1 MGATRWT
8 SSPIDL
14 QTKEMDMAVYEI
26 ENVLRDYAWGST
38 TAIAGLL
45 GRQESGRPEAELWIG
60 AHPDSPSVARRSDGT
75 EIPLHALIAEDPE
88 HFLGGASIAEFG
100 PRLPFLAK
108 ILAAAQ
114 PLSLQVHP
122 SIGQAKAGFARENA
136 DGLAPD
142 APNRNYRDDNHK
154 PEMIFALTP
163 FEALCG
169 FRTPDETRKILL
181 HLAGCFDLV
190 ETEVPRLV
198 RDLLDDLADADRSA
212 GLRKAFERL
221 ITGGQAVSEATAL
234 VAAALISGAP
244 LAPYQAELSTV
255 VSLNEK
261 YPGDPGVLISVLLN
275 RISLA
280 PGQAVY
286 LPAGNVH
293 AYLHGLGVEVM
304 ASSDNVLRGGLTP
317 KFIDVPELLRTIE
330 FQPVGV
336 PMLSPE
342 VSGLG
347 QELYQPPFRE
357 FQLQRIQLEP
367 DGGPV
372 PLAQSGAAVVIV
384 VSGSVYLDSPKGD
397 LQLSRG
403 GSAFL
408 PASEAPVNVHPVA
421 GAADPAVAFAVTTS
435 MKG

>member
-1 MGATRWT
+1 M
-8 SSPIDL
+8 
-14 QTKEMDMAVYEI
+14 YEI

-45 GRQESGRPEAELWIG
+45 GRPESGRPEAELWIG
-60 AHPDSPSVARRSDGT
+60 AHPGAPSMARRVDGSVA
-75 EIPLHALIAEDPE
+75 PLDALIAEDPN
-88 HFLGGASIAEFG
+88 HFLGSESVAEFG
-100 PRLPFLAK
+100 PRLPFLTK
-108 ILAAAQ
+108 ILAAAL

-122 SIGQAKAGFARENA
+122 SIDQAKAGFARENA
-136 DGLAPD
+136 EGIAPD
-142 APNRNYRDDNHK
+142 ATHRNYRDDNHK

-169 FRTPDETRKILL
+169 FRSPAATRKILL
-181 HLAGCFDLV
+181 HLAACFDLV
-190 ETEVPRLV
+190 ETGIPPLLVELLEV
-198 RDLLDDLADADRSA
+198 LDNPDEGA
-212 GLRKAFERL
+212 GLRTAFERL
-221 ITGGQAVSEATAL
+221 IKGGEDVSHTTAM

-255 VSLNEK
+255 ISLNEK
-261 YPGDPGVLISVLLN
+261 YPGDPGVLISLLLN

-280 PGQAVY
+280 PGEAVY

-317 KFIDVPELLRTIE
+317 KYIDVPELLRTIE
-330 FQPVGV
+330 FQPVAV
-336 PMLSPE
+336 PMLTPE

-357 FQLQRIQLEP
+357 FQLQRIELAPGAE
-367 DGGPV
+367 PV
-372 PLAQSGAAVVIV
+372 PLAQAGAVVVIV
-384 VSGSVYLDSPKGD
+384 VAGSVYLDSPKGD
-397 LQLSRG
+397 LQLAHG

-408 PASEAPVNVHPVA
+408 PAAEAPVNVHPVA
-421 GAADPAVAFAVTTS
+421 GAESPAVAFAVTTS
-435 MKG
+435 LKA